1 MRALRWD
8 EKAAIECGFVNAL
21 SWDGGA
27 TLRSCGG
34 NLKVDRLVTFGV
46 MDMQRQANQ
55 NCPRTLQLSAAI
67 HAFHIGISTDGDYIF
82 RQKQGTVCSICS
94 RIISLFIIS
103 LHGQPSSLDTV
114 SWKKKLLLK
123 DSRF

>member
-1 MRALRWD
+1 MRALQWD

-21 SWDGGA
+21 SWEGGA

-46 MDMQRQANQ
+46 MDMQRQANR

-67 HAFHIGISTDGDYIF
+67 HAFHIGISKDGEYIV
-82 RQKQGTVCSICS
+82 RQKQGTVCSM
-94 RIISLFIIS
+94 L
-103 LHGQPSSLDTV
+103 LHHQLV
-114 SWKKKLLLK
+114 
-123 DSRF
+123 